1 MKKKVAVL
9 LGLVVLLCGM
19 KSLQVEATSSE
30 DGIPKV
36 NFSQRAT
43 QWQPNVIDISSY
55 QKASDIDFKKWKEQ
69 GIEAVVIKLTEGMED
84 DAPYYSPEAKEQISK
99 ATAAGLKVNFYHF
112 SWMNSVEI
120 AKA

>member
-55 QKASDIDFKKWKEQ
+55 QKASDIDLKNGKSKE
-69 GIEAVVIKLTEGMED
+69 
-84 DAPYYSPEAKEQISK
+84 
-99 ATAAGLKVNFYHF
+99 LKRLLSN
-112 SWMNSVEI
+112 
-120 AKA
+120 